1 LAPISS
7 NRDFKVLKRVPEQR
21 TLETRNTGSHL
32 FTKVWWTTVEESDLD
47 DEKLWLD
54 EVVYKSMSASSTLP
68 SKVITASSRY
78 SRRAET
84 FD

>member
-1 LAPISS
+1 M
-7 NRDFKVLKRVPEQR
+7 
-21 TLETRNTGSHL
+21 
-32 FTKVWWTTVEESDLD
+32 EESDLD

-68 SKVITASSRY
+68 SKVITARSRY